1 MIKTVV
7 DHLYVGLMV
16 VGLLAGMFLY
26 RVVARRFV
34 EWLVARPWFGRPL
47 VNQADHALESE

>member
-1 MIKTVV
+1 MNTVV
-7 DHLYVGLMV
+7 DYLYVGLMV

-34 EWLVARPWFGRPL
+34 EWLGARPWFGRPL
-47 VNQADHALESE
+47 VDQADHALESE